1 MTFLPT
7 GAAFKSTARSRA
19 TSARLPS
26 PNDVTTTPLVAA
38 RRAQVRH
45 EHFAPK
51 SEGQGMP
58 GASSA
63 VGPKRHSWTGRL
75 FFKGGTGYGRKL
87 TTVSAFSGRMN

>member
-1 MTFLPT
+1 
-7 GAAFKSTARSRA
+7 
-19 TSARLPS
+19 
-26 PNDVTTTPLVAA
+26 
-38 RRAQVRH
+38 
-45 EHFAPK
+45 
-51 SEGQGMP
+51 MP